1 MKRTGTF
8 RAILIAAALTATM
21 PTSGCRTLRGL
32 AYLFSPWPTG
42 TTVRAE
48 FEGLAG
54 HSVAVVVYAD
64 ENMQYQYPL
73 VQLNLSALI
82 GAELRGNVKGVTVIE
97 PRKVVSYQKRNVH
110 WDEMDRT
117 ALGKALG
124 AEYVLSVALIEFATV
139 EEGYLDLLR
148 GRITGQGRL
157 YQTNLPEQQ
166 ACVWRGKDIRVSFPK
181 TPTARA
187 GNNEGAIRLTV
198 MRMFARRLGQKF
210 YKHTEEIE
218 D

>member
-1 MKRTGTF
+1 M
-8 RAILIAAALTATM
+8 LIVAAMTAATL
-21 PTSGCRTLRGL
+21 TSGCRMLRGL

-42 TTVRAE
+42 TTVQAE

-64 ENMQYQYPL
+64 ENTQYQYPL

-82 GAELRGNVKGVTVIE
+82 GAELRRNVKGVTVIE
-97 PRKVVSYQKRNVH
+97 PRKVVSYQKQNVH

-117 ALGKALG
+117 ALGRALG
-124 AEYVLSVALIEFATV
+124 AEYVLSVALIEFSTV

-148 GRITGQGRL
+148 GQITGQARL
-157 YQTNLPEQQ
+157 YQTKLPEQQ
-166 ACVWRGKDIRVSFPK
+166 ACVWRGKDIRVSFPR

-198 MRMFARRLGQKF
+198 MRMFARELGRKF
-210 YKHTEEIE
+210 YKHTEAIE

>member
-1 MKRTGTF
+1 MM
-8 RAILIAAALTATM
+8 LIAAALTAATL
-21 PTSGCRTLRGL
+21 TSGCRVFRWI
-32 AYLFSPWPTG
+32 AYVTFPWQPK
-42 TTVRAE
+42 TTVQAE
-48 FEGLAG
+48 FDGLAG

-64 ENMQYQYPL
+64 ENTQYQYPL

-82 GAELRGNVKGVTVIE
+82 GAELRGNVNGVTVLE
-97 PRKVVSYQKRNVH
+97 PRKIVSYQKQNVH

-117 ALGKALG
+117 ELGKALG

-166 ACVWRGKDIRVSFPK
+166 ACVWRGKDIRVSFPR

-187 GNNEGAIRLTV
+187 GNNEEAIRLKV
-198 MRMFARRLGQKF
+198 MRMFARQLGRKF
-210 YKHTEEIE
+210 YKHTKEPE

>member
-1 MKRTGTF
+1 MM
-8 RAILIAAALTATM
+8 LMVAAMTAATL
-21 PTSGCRTLRGL
+21 TSGCGFFKWISYVT
-32 AYLFSPWPTG
+32 FPWQPG
-42 TTVRAE
+42 KTVRAE
-48 FEGLAG
+48 FEGLPG

-64 ENMQYQYPL
+64 ENTQYQYPL

-82 GAELRGNVKGVTVIE
+82 GAELRGNVNGVTVTE
-97 PRKVVSYQKRNVH
+97 PQKVVSYQKQNVH

-124 AEYVLSVALIEFATV
+124 AEYLLSVALIEFATV

-148 GRITGQGRL
+148 GRITGQARL
-157 YQTNLPEQQ
+157 YRTNLPEQQ

-187 GNNEGAIRLTV
+187 GSNEGTIRLKV

-210 YKHTEEIE
+210 YKHKKEEAE